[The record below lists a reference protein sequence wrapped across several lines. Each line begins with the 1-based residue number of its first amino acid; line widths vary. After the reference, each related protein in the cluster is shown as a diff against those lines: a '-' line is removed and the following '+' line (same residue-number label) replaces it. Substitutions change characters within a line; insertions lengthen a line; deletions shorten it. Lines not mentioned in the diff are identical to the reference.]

1 MPSDKTI
8 STSKAG
14 FPASNPF
21 SGDKFKN
28 SPYELLFTIKKLY
41 QTEHVNCNPALTPY
55 KTETTFR

>member
-14 FPASNPF
+14 LPASNPF

-28 SPYELLFTIKKLY
+28 SPYELLFTIRKLY
-41 QTEHVNCNPALTPY
+41 QTGHVNCNLG
-55 KTETTFR
+55 